1 MAYIIA
7 DNIISPLGETSEDN
21 YLSVKSGRSG
31 IRAYEPGTCNIP
43 EGFNASLLF
52 EDFETLALKSAQK
65 AIANALK
72 NIANGQKAIGNAQ
85 KNIAN
90 EQKNIGNAQLELKG
104 KRTAFILS
112 STKGNIEGNISLA
125 DSAQRI
131 ASQLGIDSKPIVVCN
146 ACISGLS
153 ALILGNRLID
163 SGLYDTA
170 IVCGCDTPR
179 QFILSGFQSLKALSP
194 EPCRPFDMERMGLNL
209 GEAAATLILSKN
221 PLQGNSWRMG
231 DGFIRNDAFHI
242 STPSKTAD
250 GLYLSLQR
258 TLESFTKEIS
268 SACKQ
273 IDLKEHLAFIN
284 AHGTATLF
292 NDQMESVAI
301 GRAGLSELPAN
312 AYKSFWGHTMGA
324 AGILETIISMKAI
337 DDDTIL
343 GTRGFSEL
351 GVSGK
356 MNICAENRPTDKKG
370 FIKMLSGFGGC
381 NATIWATKCPERE
394 NIALSQ
400 KEQQEREFTTTHTI
414 RITPEEV
421 ILDQRKIWEGKEEL
435 GEQEGQEHH
444 SLLTSLYKQMIG
456 DYPKFYKMD
465 GLSRLGFV
473 ASEILLNAEKEE
485 TDEERA
491 IIFFNHSSSIDSDR
505 NYKESIKDKD
515 NYFPSPSIFVY
526 TLPNIVTG
534 EIAIRNHFQGETS
547 FFILPDKDEK
557 MMEEIL
563 QASCRDAQSKS
574 FLTGWIDYE
583 DERHFEAELKICRI
597 QPSLIAYQEVKGV
610 KEVKELR
617 RMSCSLIRRK
627 NKILK

>member
-7 DNIISPLGETSEDN
+7 DNIISPLGETSEEN
-21 YLSVKSGRSG
+21 YLSVKAGRSG

-43 EGFNASLLF
+43 EGFYASLLF
-52 EDFETLALKSAQK
+52 EDFETLALRSAQK
-65 AIANALK
+65 AIA
-72 NIANGQKAIGNAQ
+72 
-85 KNIAN
+85 
-90 EQKNIGNAQLELKG
+90 NAQLELKG
-104 KRTAFILS
+104 KRIAFILS
-112 STKGNIEGNISLA
+112 STKGNIEENISLA

-131 ASQLGIDSKPIVVCN
+131 ASQLGIDSQPIVVCN

-163 SGLYDTA
+163 SDLYDTA

-221 PLQGNSWRMG
+221 PIQGNSWRLG
-231 DGFIRNDAFHI
+231 DGVIRNDAFHI

-268 SACKQ
+268 STCKQ
-273 IDLKEHLAFIN
+273 IDMKEHLAFIN

-301 GRAGLSELPAN
+301 GRAGLSDLPAN

-351 GVSGK
+351 GVSGE

-381 NATIWATKCPERE
+381 NATIWAAKNPERE

-400 KEQQEREFTTTHTI
+400 IEQQNREFTTSHTI

-421 ILDQRKIWEGKEEL
+421 ILDQRKLWEGKKEL

-444 SLLTSLYKQMIG
+444 SLLTTLYKQMIG
-456 DYPKFYKMD
+456 NYPKFYKMD

-473 ASEILLNAEKEE
+473 ASEILLNAEKGE
-485 TDEERA
+485 TDKERA
-491 IIFFNHSSSIDSDR
+491 IIFFNHSSSIASDR
-505 NYKESIKDKD
+505 NYKESINDKN

-534 EIAIRNHFQGETS
+534 EIAIRNHLHGETS
-547 FFILPDKDEK
+547 FFILPDKDER

-563 QASCRDAQSKS
+563 QASCLDDQSKS

-583 DERHFEAELKICRI
+583 DERHFEADLKIKKMRN
-597 QPSLIAYQEVKGV
+597 YK
-610 KEVKELR
+610 
-617 RMSCSLIRRK
+617 
-627 NKILK
+627 

>member
-7 DNIISPLGETSEDN
+7 DNIISPLGETSEEN
-21 YLSVKSGRSG
+21 YLSVKAGRSG

-43 EGFNASLLF
+43 EGFYASLLF

-65 AIANALK
+65 AIANAQK
-72 NIANGQKAIGNAQ
+72 NIENAQKDIGNAQ
-85 KNIAN
+85 KA
-90 EQKNIGNAQLELKG
+90 IGKGQLELKG

-112 STKGNIEGNISLA
+112 STKGNIEENISLA

-131 ASQLGIDSKPIVVCN
+131 ASQLGIDAKPIVVCN

-163 SGLYDTA
+163 SSLYDAA

-221 PLQGNSWRMG
+221 PIQGNSWRMG

-268 SACKQ
+268 STCKQ
-273 IDLKEHLAFIN
+273 IDMKAHLAFIN

-381 NATIWATKCPERE
+381 NATIWAAKSPESE
-394 NIALSQ
+394 MIALSQ
-400 KEQQEREFTTTHTI
+400 KEQQECEFTTTHAI

-421 ILDQRKIWEGKEEL
+421 VLDHQKLWEGNQNANEKLE
-435 GEQEGQEHH
+435 EQEGAGHH

-456 DYPKFYKMD
+456 NYPKFYKMD

-473 ASEILLNAEKEE
+473 ASEILLNAEKGDTDVERREE
-485 TDEERA
+485 EGERLLEERA
-491 IIFFNHSSSIDSDR
+491 IIFFNHSSSIASDR
-505 NYKESIKDKD
+505 NYKESINDKD

-534 EIAIRNHFQGETS
+534 EIAIRNHFHGETS
-547 FFILPDKDEK
+547 FFILPDKDER

-583 DERHFEAELKICRI
+583 DERHFEADLKIKKMRN
-597 QPSLIAYQEVKGV
+597 YK
-610 KEVKELR
+610 
-617 RMSCSLIRRK
+617 
-627 NKILK
+627 

>member
-7 DNIISPLGETSEDN
+7 DNIISPLGETSEEN
-21 YLSVKSGRSG
+21 YLSVKAGRSG

-43 EGFNASLLF
+43 EGFYASLLF
-52 EDFETLALKSAQK
+52 EDFETLALRSAQK
-65 AIANALK
+65 AIA
-72 NIANGQKAIGNAQ
+72 
-85 KNIAN
+85 
-90 EQKNIGNAQLELKG
+90 NAQLELKG

-112 STKGNIEGNISLA
+112 STKGNIEENISLA

-131 ASQLGIDSKPIVVCN
+131 ASQVGIDAKPIVVCN

-163 SGLYDTA
+163 SGLYDAA

-221 PLQGNSWRMG
+221 PIQGNSWRMG

-268 SACKQ
+268 STCKQ

-301 GRAGLSELPAN
+301 GRAGLSDLPAN

-381 NATIWATKCPERE
+381 NATIWAAKKPERE

-400 KEQQEREFTTTHTI
+400 KEQQECEFTTTHAI

-421 ILDQRKIWEGKEEL
+421 VLDHQKLWEGNQNANEKLE
-435 GEQEGQEHH
+435 EQEGAGHH

-456 DYPKFYKMD
+456 NYPKFYKMD

-473 ASEILLNAEKEE
+473 ASEILLNAEKGDTDVERREE
-485 TDEERA
+485 EGERLLEERA
-491 IIFFNHSSSIDSDR
+491 IIFFNHSSSIASDR
-505 NYKESIKDKD
+505 NYKESINDKD

-534 EIAIRNHFQGETS
+534 EIAIRNHFHGETS
-547 FFILPDKDEK
+547 FFILPDKDER

-583 DERHFEAELKICRI
+583 DERHFEADLKIKKMRN
-597 QPSLIAYQEVKGV
+597 YK
-610 KEVKELR
+610 
-617 RMSCSLIRRK
+617 
-627 NKILK
+627 

>member
-7 DNIISPLGETSEDN
+7 DNIISPLGETSEEN
-21 YLSVKSGRSG
+21 YLSVKAGRSG

-43 EGFNASLLF
+43 EGFYASLLF

-65 AIANALK
+65 AIANAQK
-72 NIANGQKAIGNAQ
+72 NIENAQ
-85 KNIAN
+85 KDIGN
-90 EQKNIGNAQLELKG
+90 EQKTMGNGQLELKG

-112 STKGNIEGNISLA
+112 STKGNIEENISLA

-131 ASQLGIDSKPIVVCN
+131 ASQLGIDSQPIVVCN

-163 SGLYDTA
+163 SGLYDAA

-221 PLQGNSWRMG
+221 PIQGNSWRLG
-231 DGFIRNDAFHI
+231 DGVIRNDAFHI

-268 SACKQ
+268 STCKQ
-273 IDLKEHLAFIN
+273 IDMKAHLAFIN

-301 GRAGLSELPAN
+301 GRAGLSDLPAN

-381 NATIWATKCPERE
+381 NATIWAAKNPERE
-394 NIALSQ
+394 NIALS
-400 KEQQEREFTTTHTI
+400 KIEQQNRKFTTTHTI

-421 ILDQRKIWEGKEEL
+421 ILDQRKLWEGNQNANEKLE
-435 GEQEGQEHH
+435 EQEGAGHH
-444 SLLTSLYKQMIG
+444 SLLTSLYRQMIG
-456 DYPKFYKMD
+456 NYPKFYKMD

-473 ASEILLNAEKEE
+473 ASEILLNAEKGE
-485 TDEERA
+485 TDVERREEEGERLLEERA
-491 IIFFNHSSSIDSDR
+491 IIFFNHSSSIASDR
-505 NYKESIKDKD
+505 NYKESINDKD

-534 EIAIRNHFQGETS
+534 EIAIRNHFHGETS
-547 FFILPDKDEK
+547 FFILPDKDER

-583 DERHFEAELKICRI
+583 DERHFEADLKIKKMRN
-597 QPSLIAYQEVKGV
+597 YK
-610 KEVKELR
+610 
-617 RMSCSLIRRK
+617 
-627 NKILK
+627 

>member
-7 DNIISPLGETSEDN
+7 DNIISPLGETSEEN
-21 YLSVKSGRSG
+21 YLSVKAGRSG

-43 EGFNASLLF
+43 EGFYASLLF
-52 EDFETLALKSAQK
+52 EDFETLALRSAQK
-65 AIANALK
+65 AIA
-72 NIANGQKAIGNAQ
+72 
-85 KNIAN
+85 
-90 EQKNIGNAQLELKG
+90 NAQLELKG
-104 KRTAFILS
+104 KRIVFILS
-112 STKGNIEGNISLA
+112 STKGNIEENISLA

-163 SGLYDTA
+163 SSLYDAA

-221 PLQGNSWRMG
+221 SIQGNSWRMG

-268 SACKQ
+268 STCKQ
-273 IDLKEHLAFIN
+273 IDMKAHLAFIN

-301 GRAGLSELPAN
+301 GRAGLSDLPAN

-343 GTRGFSEL
+343 GTSGFSEL

-381 NATIWATKCPERE
+381 NATIWAAKYPERE

-400 KEQQEREFTTTHTI
+400 IEQQNREFTTTHTI

-421 ILDQRKIWEGKEEL
+421 ILDQRKLWEGKKEL

-456 DYPKFYKMD
+456 NYPKFYKMD

-473 ASEILLNAEKEE
+473 ASEILLNAEKG
-485 TDEERA
+485 DMDKERA
-491 IIFFNHSSSIDSDR
+491 IIFFNHSSSIASDR
-505 NYKESIKDKD
+505 NYKESINDKD

-534 EIAIRNHFQGETS
+534 EIAIRNHLHGETS
-547 FFILPDKDEK
+547 FFILPDKDER

-563 QASCRDAQSKS
+563 QASCLDDQSKS

-583 DERHFEAELKICRI
+583 DERHFEADLKIKKMRNEKL
-597 QPSLIAYQEVKGV
+597 QM
-610 KEVKELR
+610 R
-617 RMSCSLIRRK
+617 
-627 NKILK
+627 NKILKSYK

>member
-7 DNIISPLGETSEDN
+7 DNIISPLGETSEEN

-65 AIANALK
+65 AM
-72 NIANGQKAIGNAQ
+72 
-85 KNIAN
+85 
-90 EQKNIGNAQLELKG
+90 GNAQLELKG

-112 STKGNIEGNISLA
+112 STKGNIEENISLA

-163 SGLYDTA
+163 SGLYDAA

-221 PLQGNSWRMG
+221 PIQGNSWRLG

-268 SACKQ
+268 STCKQ

-301 GRAGLSELPAN
+301 GRAGLSDLPAN

-351 GVSGK
+351 GVSGE

-381 NATIWATKCPERE
+381 NATIWAAKNPERE
-394 NIALSQ
+394 NFALSQ
-400 KEQQEREFTTTHTI
+400 IEQQNREFTTTHTI

-421 ILDQRKIWEGKEEL
+421 ILDQRKLWEGKKEL

-444 SLLTSLYKQMIG
+444 SLLTSLYRQMIG
-456 DYPKFYKMD
+456 NYPKFYKMD

-473 ASEILLNAEKEE
+473 ASEILLNAEKGE
-485 TDEERA
+485 TDKERA
-491 IIFFNHSSSIDSDR
+491 IIFFNHSSSIASDR
-505 NYKESIKDKD
+505 NYKESINDKD

-547 FFILPDKDEK
+547 FFILPDKDERL
-557 MMEEIL
+557 MEEIL
-563 QASCRDAQSKS
+563 QASCRDAQNKS

-583 DERHFEAELKICRI
+583 DERHFEAELKIKKMRN
-597 QPSLIAYQEVKGV
+597 YK
-610 KEVKELR
+610 
-617 RMSCSLIRRK
+617 
-627 NKILK
+627 

>member
-7 DNIISPLGETSEDN
+7 DNIISPLGETSEEN
-21 YLSVKSGRSG
+21 YLSVKAGRSG

-43 EGFNASLLF
+43 EGFYASLLF
-52 EDFETLALKSAQK
+52 EDFETLVLKSAQK
-65 AIANALK
+65 AIAN
-72 NIANGQKAIGNAQ
+72 
-85 KNIAN
+85 
-90 EQKNIGNAQLELKG
+90 ERLELKG

-112 STKGNIEGNISLA
+112 STKGNIEENISLA

-131 ASQLGIDSKPIVVCN
+131 ASQLGIDAKPIVVCN

-163 SGLYDTA
+163 SGLYDAA

-221 PLQGNSWRMG
+221 PIQGNSWRMG

-258 TLESFTKEIS
+258 TLESFKKEVS
-268 SACKQ
+268 SACEQ
-273 IDLKEHLAFIN
+273 IDMKAHLAFIN

-301 GRAGLSELPAN
+301 GRAGLSDLPAN

-337 DDDTIL
+337 DDNTIL
-343 GTRGFSEL
+343 GAKGFSEL

-381 NATIWATKCPERE
+381 NATIWAAKSPERE

-400 KEQQEREFTTTHTI
+400 KEQQNREFTTTHTI

-421 ILDQRKIWEGKEEL
+421 ILDQRKLWEGKKEL

-444 SLLTSLYKQMIG
+444 SLLTTLYKQMIG
-456 DYPKFYKMD
+456 NYPKFYKMD

-473 ASEILLNAEKEE
+473 ASEILLNAEKGE
-485 TDEERA
+485 TDKERA
-491 IIFFNHSSSIDSDR
+491 IIFFNHSSSIASDR
-505 NYKESIKDKD
+505 NYKESINDKD

-534 EIAIRNHFQGETS
+534 EIAIRNHFHGETS
-547 FFILPDKDEK
+547 FFILPDKDERL
-557 MMEEIL
+557 MEEIL

-583 DERHFEAELKICRI
+583 DERHFEADLKIKKMRN
-597 QPSLIAYQEVKGV
+597 YK
-610 KEVKELR
+610 
-617 RMSCSLIRRK
+617 
-627 NKILK
+627 

>member
-7 DNIISPLGETSEDN
+7 DNIISPLGETSEEN
-21 YLSVKSGRSG
+21 YLSVKAGRSG

-43 EGFNASLLF
+43 EGFYASLLF

-65 AIANALK
+65 AIANAR
-72 NIANGQKAIGNAQ
+72 
-85 KNIAN
+85 
-90 EQKNIGNAQLELKG
+90 LELKG

-112 STKGNIEGNISLA
+112 STKGNIEENISLA

-131 ASQLGIDSKPIVVCN
+131 ASQLGIDAKPIVVCN

-163 SGLYDTA
+163 SDLYDAA

-221 PLQGNSWRMG
+221 PIQGNSWRMG

-268 SACKQ
+268 STCKQ

-301 GRAGLSELPAN
+301 GRAGLSYLPAN

-381 NATIWATKCPERE
+381 NATIWAAKSPERE
-394 NIALSQ
+394 YIDLSQ
-400 KEQQEREFTTTHTI
+400 KEQQNREFTTTHTI

-421 ILDQRKIWEGKEEL
+421 ILDQRKLWEGKKEL

-456 DYPKFYKMD
+456 NYPKFYKMD

-473 ASEILLNAEKEE
+473 ASEILLNAEKGDTDVERREE
-485 TDEERA
+485 EGERLLEERA
-491 IIFFNHSSSIDSDR
+491 IIFFNHSSSIASDR
-505 NYKESIKDKD
+505 NYKESINDKD

-534 EIAIRNHFQGETS
+534 EIAIRNHFHGETS
-547 FFILPDKDEK
+547 FFILPDKDER

-583 DERHFEAELKICRI
+583 DERHFEADLKIKKMRN
-597 QPSLIAYQEVKGV
+597 YK
-610 KEVKELR
+610 
-617 RMSCSLIRRK
+617 
-627 NKILK
+627 

>member
-7 DNIISPLGETSEDN
+7 DNIISPLGETSEEN
-21 YLSVKSGRSG
+21 YLSVKAGRSG
-31 IRAYEPGTCNIP
+31 IHAYEPGTCNIP
-43 EGFNASLLF
+43 EGFYASLLF
-52 EDFETLALKSAQK
+52 EDFETLTLRSAQK
-65 AIANALK
+65 AIANA
-72 NIANGQKAIGNAQ
+72 
-85 KNIAN
+85 
-90 EQKNIGNAQLELKG
+90 QLDLKG

-112 STKGNIEGNISLA
+112 STKGNIEKNISLA

-131 ASQLGIDSKPIVVCN
+131 ANQLGIDSKPIVVCN

-163 SGLYDTA
+163 SGLYDAA

-221 PLQGNSWRMG
+221 PIQGNSWRMG

-268 SACKQ
+268 STCKQ
-273 IDLKEHLAFIN
+273 IDLKAHLAFIN

-301 GRAGLSELPAN
+301 GRAGLSDLPAN

-381 NATIWATKCPERE
+381 NATIWAAKSPESE
-394 NIALSQ
+394 MIALSK
-400 KEQQEREFTTTHTI
+400 KEQQECEFTTTHAI

-421 ILDQRKIWEGKEEL
+421 VLDHQKLWEGNQNANEKLE
-435 GEQEGQEHH
+435 EQEGAGHH

-456 DYPKFYKMD
+456 NYPKFYKMD

-473 ASEILLNAEKEE
+473 ASEILLNAEKGDTDVERREE
-485 TDEERA
+485 EGERLLEERA
-491 IIFFNHSSSIDSDR
+491 IIFFNHSSSIASDR

-534 EIAIRNHFQGETS
+534 EIAIRNHFHGETS
-547 FFILPDKDEK
+547 FFILPDKDER

-583 DERHFEAELKICRI
+583 DERHFEADLKIKKMRN
-597 QPSLIAYQEVKGV
+597 YK
-610 KEVKELR
+610 
-617 RMSCSLIRRK
+617 
-627 NKILK
+627 

>member
-7 DNIISPLGETSEDN
+7 DNIISPLGETSEEN

-65 AIANALK
+65 AIGNAQK
-72 NIANGQKAIGNAQ
+72 DIANEQKAIGNGQ

-90 EQKNIGNAQLELKG
+90 EQKTMGNAQLELKG

-112 STKGNIEGNISLA
+112 STKGNIEENISLA

-131 ASQLGIDSKPIVVCN
+131 ASQLGIDTKPIVVCN

-163 SGLYDTA
+163 SGLYDSA

-221 PLQGNSWRMG
+221 PIQGNSWRMG

-258 TLESFTKEIS
+258 TLESYTKEVS
-268 SACKQ
+268 STCEQ

-301 GRAGLSELPAN
+301 GRAGLSDLPAN

-381 NATIWATKCPERE
+381 NATIWAAKNPERE

-421 ILDQRKIWEGKEEL
+421 ILDQRKIWERKEEL
-435 GEQEGQEHH
+435 GKQEGLEHH

-473 ASEILLNAEKEE
+473 ASEILLNAEKGE
-485 TDEERA
+485 TDKERA
-491 IIFFNHSSSIDSDR
+491 IIFFNHSSSIASDR
-505 NYKESIKDKD
+505 SYKESINDKD

-563 QASCRDAQSKS
+563 LASCRDAQSKS

-583 DERHFEAELKICRI
+583 DERHFEADLKIKKMRN
-597 QPSLIAYQEVKGV
+597 YK
-610 KEVKELR
+610 
-617 RMSCSLIRRK
+617 
-627 NKILK
+627 

>member
-7 DNIISPLGETSEDN
+7 DNIISPLGETSEEN
-21 YLSVKSGRSG
+21 YLSVKAGRSG
-31 IRAYEPGTCNIP
+31 IHAYEPGTCNIP
-43 EGFNASLLF
+43 EGFYASLLF

-65 AIANALK
+65 AIANAR
-72 NIANGQKAIGNAQ
+72 
-85 KNIAN
+85 
-90 EQKNIGNAQLELKG
+90 LELKG

-112 STKGNIEGNISLA
+112 STKGNIEENISLA

-131 ASQLGIDSKPIVVCN
+131 ATQLGIDSKPIVVCN

-163 SGLYDTA
+163 SGLYDSA

-221 PLQGNSWRMG
+221 PIQGNSWRMG

-250 GLYLSLQR
+250 GLYLSIQR

-268 SACKQ
+268 STCKQ
-273 IDLKEHLAFIN
+273 IDMKAHLAFIN

-301 GRAGLSELPAN
+301 GRAGLSDLPTN

-381 NATIWATKCPERE
+381 NATIWAAKNPERE
-394 NIALSQ
+394 NIALPQ
-400 KEQQEREFTTTHTI
+400 IEQQNREFTTTHTI

-421 ILDQRKIWEGKEEL
+421 VLDHQKLWEGNQNANEKL

-444 SLLTSLYKQMIG
+444 SLLTTLYKQMIG
-456 DYPKFYKMD
+456 NYPKFYKMD

-473 ASEILLNAEKEE
+473 ASEILLNAEKGE
-485 TDEERA
+485 TDKERA
-491 IIFFNHSSSIDSDR
+491 IIFFNHSSSIASDR
-505 NYKESIKDKD
+505 NYKESINDKD

-534 EIAIRNHFQGETS
+534 EIAIRNHFHGETS
-547 FFILPDKDEK
+547 FFILPDKDERL
-557 MMEEIL
+557 MEEIL

-583 DERHFEAELKICRI
+583 DERHFEADLKIKKMRN
-597 QPSLIAYQEVKGV
+597 YK
-610 KEVKELR
+610 
-617 RMSCSLIRRK
+617 
-627 NKILK
+627 

>member
-7 DNIISPLGETSEDN
+7 DNIISPLGETSEEN
-21 YLSVKSGRSG
+21 YLSVKAGRSG

-43 EGFNASLLF
+43 EGFYASLLF
-52 EDFETLALKSAQK
+52 EDFETLALRSAQK
-65 AIANALK
+65 AIANAR
-72 NIANGQKAIGNAQ
+72 
-85 KNIAN
+85 
-90 EQKNIGNAQLELKG
+90 LELKG
-104 KRTAFILS
+104 KHTAFILS
-112 STKGNIEGNISLA
+112 STKGNIEENISLA

-163 SGLYDTA
+163 SGLYDAA

-221 PLQGNSWRMG
+221 PIQGNSWRMG

-258 TLESFTKEIS
+258 TLESYTKEIS
-268 SACKQ
+268 STCKQ
-273 IDLKEHLAFIN
+273 IDLKAHLAFIN

-301 GRAGLSELPAN
+301 GRAGLSDLPAN

-343 GTRGFSEL
+343 GTRVFSEL

-381 NATIWATKCPERE
+381 NATIWAAKNPERE

-400 KEQQEREFTTTHTI
+400 KEQQECEFTTTHAI

-421 ILDQRKIWEGKEEL
+421 VLDHQKLWEGNQNANEKLE
-435 GEQEGQEHH
+435 EQEGAGHH
-444 SLLTSLYKQMIG
+444 SLLTFLYKQMIG
-456 DYPKFYKMD
+456 NYPKFYKMD

-473 ASEILLNAEKEE
+473 ASEILLNAEKGDTDVERREE
-485 TDEERA
+485 EGERLLEERA
-491 IIFFNHSSSIDSDR
+491 IIFFNHSSSIASDR
-505 NYKESIKDKD
+505 SYKESINDKD

-534 EIAIRNHFQGETS
+534 EIAIRNHFHGETS
-547 FFILPDKDEK
+547 FFILPDKDER

-583 DERHFEAELKICRI
+583 DERHFEADLKIKKMRN
-597 QPSLIAYQEVKGV
+597 YK
-610 KEVKELR
+610 
-617 RMSCSLIRRK
+617 
-627 NKILK
+627 

>member
-7 DNIISPLGETSEDN
+7 DNIISPLGETSEEN
-21 YLSVKSGRSG
+21 YLSVKAGRSG

-43 EGFNASLLF
+43 EGFYASLLF
-52 EDFETLALKSAQK
+52 EDFETLALRSAQK
-65 AIANALK
+65 AIA
-72 NIANGQKAIGNAQ
+72 
-85 KNIAN
+85 
-90 EQKNIGNAQLELKG
+90 NAQLELKG
-104 KRTAFILS
+104 KRIAFILS
-112 STKGNIEGNISLA
+112 STKGNIEENISLA

-131 ASQLGIDSKPIVVCN
+131 ASQLGIDSQPIVVCN

-163 SGLYDTA
+163 SDLYDTA

-221 PLQGNSWRMG
+221 PIQGNSWRMG

-268 SACKQ
+268 STCKQ

-301 GRAGLSELPAN
+301 GRAGLSDLPAN

-381 NATIWATKCPERE
+381 NATIWAAKNPERE

-400 KEQQEREFTTTHTI
+400 IEQQNCEFTTTHTI

-421 ILDQRKIWEGKEEL
+421 ILDQRKLWEGKKEL
-435 GEQEGQEHH
+435 GEQEGKEHH
-444 SLLTSLYKQMIG
+444 SLLTTLYKQMIG
-456 DYPKFYKMD
+456 NYPKFYKMD

-473 ASEILLNAEKEE
+473 ASEILLNAEKGE
-485 TDEERA
+485 TDKERA
-491 IIFFNHSSSIDSDR
+491 IIFFNHSSSIASDR
-505 NYKESIKDKD
+505 NYKESINDKD

-534 EIAIRNHFQGETS
+534 EIAIRNHFHGETS
-547 FFILPDKDEK
+547 FFILPDKDER

-583 DERHFEAELKICRI
+583 DERHFEADLKIKKMRN
-597 QPSLIAYQEVKGV
+597 YK
-610 KEVKELR
+610 
-617 RMSCSLIRRK
+617 
-627 NKILK
+627 

>member
-7 DNIISPLGETSEDN
+7 DNIISPLGETSEEN
-21 YLSVKSGRSG
+21 YLSVKAGRSG

-43 EGFNASLLF
+43 EGFYASLLF
-52 EDFETLALKSAQK
+52 EDFETLALRSAQK
-65 AIANALK
+65 AITNAQK
-72 NIANGQKAIGNAQ
+72 NIENAQKDIGNKQKAIGN
-85 KNIAN
+85 
-90 EQKNIGNAQLELKG
+90 GRLELKG

-112 STKGNIEGNISLA
+112 STKGNIEENISLA

-131 ASQLGIDSKPIVVCN
+131 ASQLGIDTKPIVVCN

-163 SGLYDTA
+163 SGLYDAA

-221 PLQGNSWRMG
+221 PIQRNSWRMG

-268 SACKQ
+268 STCEQ
-273 IDLKEHLAFIN
+273 IDLKAHLAFIN

-301 GRAGLSELPAN
+301 GRAGLSDLPAN

-343 GTRGFSEL
+343 GTKGFSEL

-381 NATIWATKCPERE
+381 NATIWAAKSPERE
-394 NIALSQ
+394 YIDLSQ
-400 KEQQEREFTTTHTI
+400 KEQQNREFTTTHTI

-421 ILDQRKIWEGKEEL
+421 ILNQRKLWEGKKEL
-435 GEQEGQEHH
+435 GEQEGKEHH

-456 DYPKFYKMD
+456 NYPKFYKMD
-465 GLSRLGFV
+465 GLSRLGLV
-473 ASEILLNAEKEE
+473 ASEILLNAEKGE

-491 IIFFNHSSSIDSDR
+491 IIFFNHSSSIASDR

-547 FFILPDKDEK
+547 FFILPDKDER

-583 DERHFEAELKICRI
+583 DERHFEADLKIKKMRN
-597 QPSLIAYQEVKGV
+597 YK
-610 KEVKELR
+610 
-617 RMSCSLIRRK
+617 
-627 NKILK
+627 

>member
-7 DNIISPLGETSEDN
+7 DNIISPLGETSEEN
-21 YLSVKSGRSG
+21 YLSVKAGRSG

-43 EGFNASLLF
+43 EGFYASLLF
-52 EDFETLALKSAQK
+52 EDFETLALRSAQK
-65 AIANALK
+65 AIA
-72 NIANGQKAIGNAQ
+72 
-85 KNIAN
+85 
-90 EQKNIGNAQLELKG
+90 NAQLELKG

-112 STKGNIEGNISLA
+112 STKGNIEENISLA

-163 SGLYDTA
+163 SGLYDAA

-221 PLQGNSWRMG
+221 PIQGNSWRMG

-268 SACKQ
+268 STCKQ

-301 GRAGLSELPAN
+301 GRARLSDLPAN

-343 GTRGFSEL
+343 GTRGFAEL

-381 NATIWATKCPERE
+381 NATIWAAKSPERE

-400 KEQQEREFTTTHTI
+400 MEQQNREFTTTHTI

-421 ILDQRKIWEGKEEL
+421 ILDQRKLWEGKKEL
-435 GEQEGQEHH
+435 GKQEGQEHH

-456 DYPKFYKMD
+456 NYPKFYKMD

-473 ASEILLNAEKEE
+473 ASEILLNAEKG
-485 TDEERA
+485 DMDKERA
-491 IIFFNHSSSIDSDR
+491 IIFFNHSSSIASDR
-505 NYKESIKDKD
+505 NYKESINDKN

-534 EIAIRNHFQGETS
+534 EIAIRNHFHGETS
-547 FFILPDKDEK
+547 FFILPDKDER

-583 DERHFEAELKICRI
+583 DERHFEADLKIKKMRN
-597 QPSLIAYQEVKGV
+597 YK
-610 KEVKELR
+610 
-617 RMSCSLIRRK
+617 
-627 NKILK
+627 

>member
-7 DNIISPLGETSEDN
+7 DNIISPLGETSEEN
-21 YLSVKSGRSG
+21 YLSVKAGRSG

-43 EGFNASLLF
+43 EGFYASLLF
-52 EDFETLALKSAQK
+52 EDFETLALRSAQK
-65 AIANALK
+65 AIANA
-72 NIANGQKAIGNAQ
+72 QKTM
-85 KNIAN
+85 
-90 EQKNIGNAQLELKG
+90 GNAQLELKG

-112 STKGNIEGNISLA
+112 STKGNIEENISLA
-125 DSAQRI
+125 DSAQKI

-163 SGLYDTA
+163 SDLYDAA

-221 PLQGNSWRMG
+221 PIQGNSWRMG

-268 SACKQ
+268 STCKQ
-273 IDLKEHLAFIN
+273 IDMKEHLAFIN

-301 GRAGLSELPAN
+301 GRAGLSDLPAN

-381 NATIWATKCPERE
+381 NATIWAAKNPERE

-400 KEQQEREFTTTHTI
+400 IEQQNREFTTTHTI

-421 ILDQRKIWEGKEEL
+421 ILDQQKLWERKKEL
-435 GEQEGQEHH
+435 GEQEGKEHH

-456 DYPKFYKMD
+456 NYPKFYKMD

-473 ASEILLNAEKEE
+473 ASEILLNAEKGE
-485 TDEERA
+485 TDKERA
-491 IIFFNHSSSIDSDR
+491 IIFFNHSSSIASDR
-505 NYKESIKDKD
+505 NYKESINDKD

-534 EIAIRNHFQGETS
+534 EIAIRNHFHGETS
-547 FFILPDKDEK
+547 FFILPDKDER

-583 DERHFEAELKICRI
+583 DERHFEADLKIKKMRN
-597 QPSLIAYQEVKGV
+597 YK
-610 KEVKELR
+610 
-617 RMSCSLIRRK
+617 
-627 NKILK
+627 

>member
-7 DNIISPLGETSEDN
+7 DNIISPLGETSEEN
-21 YLSVKSGRSG
+21 YLSVKAGRSG

-43 EGFNASLLF
+43 EGFYASLLF

-65 AIANALK
+65 AIANAR
-72 NIANGQKAIGNAQ
+72 
-85 KNIAN
+85 
-90 EQKNIGNAQLELKG
+90 LELKG

-112 STKGNIEGNISLA
+112 STKGNIEENISLA

-131 ASQLGIDSKPIVVCN
+131 ATQLGIDSKPIVVCN

-163 SGLYDTA
+163 SDLYDAA

-221 PLQGNSWRMG
+221 PIQRNSWRMG

-268 SACKQ
+268 STCEQ
-273 IDLKEHLAFIN
+273 IDMKAHLAFIN

-381 NATIWATKCPERE
+381 NATIWAAKSPERE
-394 NIALSQ
+394 YIDLSQ
-400 KEQQEREFTTTHTI
+400 KEQQKREFTTTHTI

-421 ILDQRKIWEGKEEL
+421 ILDQRKLWERKEEL

-444 SLLTSLYKQMIG
+444 SLLTTLYKQMIG
-456 DYPKFYKMD
+456 NYPKFYKMD

-473 ASEILLNAEKEE
+473 ASEILLNAEKGE
-485 TDEERA
+485 TDKERA
-491 IIFFNHSSSIDSDR
+491 IIFFNHSSSIASDR
-505 NYKESIKDKD
+505 NYKESINDKD

-534 EIAIRNHFQGETS
+534 EIAIRNHFHGETS
-547 FFILPDKDEK
+547 FFILPDKDER

-563 QASCRDAQSKS
+563 QASCRDDQSKS

-583 DERHFEAELKICRI
+583 DERHFEADLKIKKMRN
-597 QPSLIAYQEVKGV
+597 YK
-610 KEVKELR
+610 
-617 RMSCSLIRRK
+617 
-627 NKILK
+627 

>member
-7 DNIISPLGETSEDN
+7 DNIISPLGETSEEN
-21 YLSVKSGRSG
+21 YLSVKAGRSG
-31 IRAYEPGTCNIP
+31 IHAYEPGTCNIP
-43 EGFNASLLF
+43 EGFYASLLF
-52 EDFETLALKSAQK
+52 EDFETLTLRSAQK
-65 AIANALK
+65 AIANA
-72 NIANGQKAIGNAQ
+72 
-85 KNIAN
+85 
-90 EQKNIGNAQLELKG
+90 QLDLKG

-112 STKGNIEGNISLA
+112 STKGNIEKNISLA

-131 ASQLGIDSKPIVVCN
+131 ANQLGIDSKPIVVCN

-163 SGLYDTA
+163 SGLYDAA

-221 PLQGNSWRMG
+221 PIQGNSWRMG

-268 SACKQ
+268 STCKQ
-273 IDLKEHLAFIN
+273 IDLKEQIAFIN

-301 GRAGLSELPAN
+301 GRAGLSDLPAN
-312 AYKSFWGHTMGA
+312 ACKSFWGHTMGA

-381 NATIWATKCPERE
+381 NATIWAAKNPERE

-400 KEQQEREFTTTHTI
+400 IEQQNREFTTTHTI

-421 ILDQRKIWEGKEEL
+421 ILDQRKLWEGKEEL

-456 DYPKFYKMD
+456 NYPKFYKMD

-473 ASEILLNAEKEE
+473 ASEILLNAEKGDTDVERREE
-485 TDEERA
+485 EGERLLEERA
-491 IIFFNHSSSIDSDR
+491 IIFFNHSSSIASDR
-505 NYKESIKDKD
+505 NYKESINDKN

-534 EIAIRNHFQGETS
+534 EIAIRNHFHGETS
-547 FFILPDKDEK
+547 FFILPDKDER

-583 DERHFEAELKICRI
+583 DERHFEADLKIKKMR
-597 QPSLIAYQEVKGV
+597 
-610 KEVKELR
+610 
-617 RMSCSLIRRK
+617 
-627 NKILK
+627 NKILKSYK

>member
-7 DNIISPLGETSEDN
+7 DNIISPLGETSEEN
-21 YLSVKSGRSG
+21 YLSVKAGRSG

-43 EGFNASLLF
+43 EGFYASLLF
-52 EDFETLALKSAQK
+52 EDFETLTLKSAQK
-65 AIANALK
+65 AIANA
-72 NIANGQKAIGNAQ
+72 QKTIGN
-85 KNIAN
+85 
-90 EQKNIGNAQLELKG
+90 GQLELKG

-112 STKGNIEGNISLA
+112 STKGNIEENISLA

-131 ASQLGIDSKPIVVCN
+131 ASQLGIDAKPIVVCN

-163 SGLYDTA
+163 SGLYDAA

-221 PLQGNSWRMG
+221 PIQGNSWRMG

-268 SACKQ
+268 STCKQ
-273 IDLKEHLAFIN
+273 IDMKEHLAFIN

-301 GRAGLSELPAN
+301 GRARLSDLPAN

-381 NATIWATKCPERE
+381 NATIWAAKSPERE
-394 NIALSQ
+394 YIDLSQ
-400 KEQQEREFTTTHTI
+400 KEQQNRKFTTTHAI

-421 ILDQRKIWEGKEEL
+421 ILDQRKLWERNQNANEKLE
-435 GEQEGQEHH
+435 EQEGAGHH
-444 SLLTSLYKQMIG
+444 SLLTSLYRQMIG
-456 DYPKFYKMD
+456 NYPKFYKMD

-473 ASEILLNAEKEE
+473 ASEILLNAEKGDTDVERREE
-485 TDEERA
+485 EGERLLEERA
-491 IIFFNHSSSIDSDR
+491 IIFFNHSSFIASDR
-505 NYKESIKDKD
+505 NYKESINDKD

-534 EIAIRNHFQGETS
+534 EIAIRNHFHGETS
-547 FFILPDKDEK
+547 FFILPDKDERL
-557 MMEEIL
+557 MEEIL
-563 QASCRDAQSKS
+563 QASCRDDQSKS

-583 DERHFEAELKICRI
+583 DERHFEADLKIKKMRN
-597 QPSLIAYQEVKGV
+597 YK
-610 KEVKELR
+610 
-617 RMSCSLIRRK
+617 
-627 NKILK
+627 

>member
-7 DNIISPLGETSEDN
+7 DNIISPLGETSEEN
-21 YLSVKSGRSG
+21 YLSVKAGRSG

-43 EGFNASLLF
+43 EGFYASLLF
-52 EDFETLALKSAQK
+52 EDFETLALRSAQK
-65 AIANALK
+65 AIA
-72 NIANGQKAIGNAQ
+72 
-85 KNIAN
+85 
-90 EQKNIGNAQLELKG
+90 NAQLELKG

-112 STKGNIEGNISLA
+112 STKGNIEENISLA

-131 ASQLGIDSKPIVVCN
+131 ASQLGIDAKPIVVCN

-163 SGLYDTA
+163 SDLYDAA

-221 PLQGNSWRMG
+221 PIQGNSWRMG

-268 SACKQ
+268 STCKQ
-273 IDLKEHLAFIN
+273 IDMKAHLAFIN

-301 GRAGLSELPAN
+301 GRAGLSDLPAN

-351 GVSGK
+351 GVSGE

-381 NATIWATKCPERE
+381 NATIWAAKNPERE

-400 KEQQEREFTTTHTI
+400 KEQQECEFTTTHAI

-421 ILDQRKIWEGKEEL
+421 VLDHQKLWEGNQNANEKLE
-435 GEQEGQEHH
+435 EQEGAGHH
-444 SLLTSLYKQMIG
+444 SLLTFLYKQMIG
-456 DYPKFYKMD
+456 NYPKFYKMD

-473 ASEILLNAEKEE
+473 ASEILLNAEKGE
-485 TDEERA
+485 TDKERA
-491 IIFFNHSSSIDSDR
+491 IIFFNHSSSIASDR
-505 NYKESIKDKD
+505 NYKESINDKD

-534 EIAIRNHFQGETS
+534 EIAIRNHFHGETS
-547 FFILPDKDEK
+547 FFILPDKDERL
-557 MMEEIL
+557 MEEIL
-563 QASCRDAQSKS
+563 QASCRDDQSKS

-583 DERHFEAELKICRI
+583 DERHFEADLKIKKMRN
-597 QPSLIAYQEVKGV
+597 YK
-610 KEVKELR
+610 
-617 RMSCSLIRRK
+617 
-627 NKILK
+627 

>member
-7 DNIISPLGETSEDN
+7 DNIISPLGETSEEN
-21 YLSVKSGRSG
+21 YLSVKAGRSG

-43 EGFNASLLF
+43 EGFYASLLF

-65 AIANALK
+65 AIANAR
-72 NIANGQKAIGNAQ
+72 
-85 KNIAN
+85 
-90 EQKNIGNAQLELKG
+90 LELKG

-112 STKGNIEGNISLA
+112 STKGNIEENISLA

-131 ASQLGIDSKPIVVCN
+131 ASQLGIDAKPIVVCN

-163 SGLYDTA
+163 SDLYDAA

-221 PLQGNSWRMG
+221 PIQGNSWRMG

-258 TLESFTKEIS
+258 TLESFTQEIS
-268 SACKQ
+268 STCKQ

-301 GRAGLSELPAN
+301 GRAGLSDLPAN

-343 GTRGFSEL
+343 GTRGFAEL

-381 NATIWATKCPERE
+381 NATIWAAKKPEKE

-400 KEQQEREFTTTHTI
+400 IEQQNREFTTTHTI

-421 ILDQRKIWEGKEEL
+421 VLDHQKLWEGKKEL
-435 GEQEGQEHH
+435 GEQDGKEHH

-456 DYPKFYKMD
+456 NYPKFYKMD

-473 ASEILLNAEKEE
+473 ASEILLNAEKGE
-485 TDEERA
+485 TDKERA
-491 IIFFNHSSSIDSDR
+491 IIFFNHSSSIASDR
-505 NYKESIKDKD
+505 NYKESINDKN

-534 EIAIRNHFQGETS
+534 EIAIRNHFHGETS
-547 FFILPDKDEK
+547 FFILPDKDERL
-557 MMEEIL
+557 MEEIL
-563 QASCRDAQSKS
+563 QASCRDDQSKS

-583 DERHFEAELKICRI
+583 DERHFEADLKIKKMRN
-597 QPSLIAYQEVKGV
+597 YK
-610 KEVKELR
+610 
-617 RMSCSLIRRK
+617 
-627 NKILK
+627 

>member
-7 DNIISPLGETSEDN
+7 DNIISPLGETSEEN
-21 YLSVKSGRSG
+21 YLSVKAGRSG

-43 EGFNASLLF
+43 EGFYASLLF

-65 AIANALK
+65 AIANAQK
-72 NIANGQKAIGNAQ
+72 NIENAQKDIGNAQ
-85 KNIAN
+85 KTM
-90 EQKNIGNAQLELKG
+90 GNAQLELKG

-112 STKGNIEGNISLA
+112 STKGNIEENISLA

-131 ASQLGIDSKPIVVCN
+131 ASQLGIDAQPIVVCN

-163 SGLYDTA
+163 SGLYDAA

-221 PLQGNSWRMG
+221 PIQGNSWRMG

-268 SACKQ
+268 STCKQ

-301 GRAGLSELPAN
+301 GRAGLSDLPAN

-381 NATIWATKCPERE
+381 NATIWAAQNPEKE

-400 KEQQEREFTTTHTI
+400 IEQQNREFTTTHTI

-421 ILDQRKIWEGKEEL
+421 ILDQRKLWERKEEL

-444 SLLTSLYKQMIG
+444 SLLTTLYKQMIG
-456 DYPKFYKMD
+456 NYPKFYKMD
-465 GLSRLGFV
+465 GLSRLGVV
-473 ASEILLNAEKEE
+473 ASEILLNAEKGE
-485 TDEERA
+485 TDVERREEEGERLLEERA
-491 IIFFNHSSSIDSDR
+491 IIFFNHSSSIASDR
-505 NYKESIKDKD
+505 NYKESINDKD

-534 EIAIRNHFQGETS
+534 EIAIRNHFHGETS
-547 FFILPDKDEK
+547 FFILPDKDER

-583 DERHFEAELKICRI
+583 DERHFEADLKIKKMRN
-597 QPSLIAYQEVKGV
+597 YK
-610 KEVKELR
+610 
-617 RMSCSLIRRK
+617 
-627 NKILK
+627 

>member
-7 DNIISPLGETSEDN
+7 DNIISPLGETSEEN
-21 YLSVKSGRSG
+21 YLSVKAGRSG

-43 EGFNASLLF
+43 EGFYASLLF
-52 EDFETLALKSAQK
+52 EDFETLALRSAQK

-72 NIANGQKAIGNAQ
+72 NIENAQ
-85 KNIAN
+85 KDIGNK
-90 EQKNIGNAQLELKG
+90 QKAIGNAQLELKG

-112 STKGNIEGNISLA
+112 STKGNIEENISLA

-131 ASQLGIDSKPIVVCN
+131 ASQLGIDSQPIIVCN

-163 SGLYDTA
+163 SDLYDAA

-221 PLQGNSWRMG
+221 PIQGNSWRMG

-258 TLESFTKEIS
+258 TLESYTKEIS
-268 SACKQ
+268 STCKQ
-273 IDLKEHLAFIN
+273 IDLKAHLAFIN

-301 GRAGLSELPAN
+301 GRAGLSDLPAN

-351 GVSGK
+351 GVSGE

-381 NATIWATKCPERE
+381 NATIWAAKSPKSEM
-394 NIALSQ
+394 IALSQ
-400 KEQQEREFTTTHTI
+400 KEQQKCEFTTTHTI

-421 ILDQRKIWEGKEEL
+421 VLDHQKLWEGNQNANEEL
-435 GEQEGQEHH
+435 GEQDGVGHH

-456 DYPKFYKMD
+456 NYPKFYKMD

-473 ASEILLNAEKEE
+473 ASEILLNAEKGE
-485 TDEERA
+485 TDKERA
-491 IIFFNHSSSIDSDR
+491 IIFFNHSSSIASDR
-505 NYKESIKDKD
+505 NYKESINDKD

-534 EIAIRNHFQGETS
+534 EIAIRNHFHGETS
-547 FFILPDKDEK
+547 FFILPDKDER

-563 QASCRDAQSKS
+563 QASCRDDQSKS

-583 DERHFEAELKICRI
+583 DERHFEADLKIKKMRN
-597 QPSLIAYQEVKGV
+597 YK
-610 KEVKELR
+610 
-617 RMSCSLIRRK
+617 
-627 NKILK
+627 

>member
-7 DNIISPLGETSEDN
+7 DNIISPLGETSEEN
-21 YLSVKSGRSG
+21 YLSVKAGRSG

-43 EGFNASLLF
+43 EGFYASLLF

-65 AIANALK
+65 AIANAR
-72 NIANGQKAIGNAQ
+72 
-85 KNIAN
+85 
-90 EQKNIGNAQLELKG
+90 LELKG

-112 STKGNIEGNISLA
+112 STKGNIEENISLA

-131 ASQLGIDSKPIVVCN
+131 ASQLGIDAKPIVVCN

-163 SGLYDTA
+163 SGLYDAA

-221 PLQGNSWRMG
+221 SIQGNSWRMG

-268 SACKQ
+268 STCKQ

-301 GRAGLSELPAN
+301 GRAGLSDLPAN

-381 NATIWATKCPERE
+381 NATIWAAKNPERE

-400 KEQQEREFTTTHTI
+400 IEQQNCEFTTTHTI

-421 ILDQRKIWEGKEEL
+421 ILDQRKLWEGKKEL
-435 GEQEGQEHH
+435 GEQEGAGHH
-444 SLLTSLYKQMIG
+444 SLLTSLYRQMIG
-456 DYPKFYKMD
+456 NYPKFYKMD

-473 ASEILLNAEKEE
+473 ASEILLNAEKGDTDVERREE
-485 TDEERA
+485 EGERLLEERA
-491 IIFFNHSSSIDSDR
+491 IIFFNHSSSIASDR
-505 NYKESIKDKD
+505 NYKESINDKD

-534 EIAIRNHFQGETS
+534 EIAIRNHFHGETS
-547 FFILPDKDEK
+547 FFILPDKDER

-583 DERHFEAELKICRI
+583 DERHFEADLKIKKMRN
-597 QPSLIAYQEVKGV
+597 YK
-610 KEVKELR
+610 
-617 RMSCSLIRRK
+617 
-627 NKILK
+627 

>member
-7 DNIISPLGETSEDN
+7 DNIISPLGETSEEN
-21 YLSVKSGRSG
+21 YLSVKAGRSG

-43 EGFNASLLF
+43 EGFYASLLF

-65 AIANALK
+65 AIANA
-72 NIANGQKAIGNAQ
+72 Q
-85 KNIAN
+85 KNI
-90 EQKNIGNAQLELKG
+90 ENAQLELKG

-112 STKGNIEGNISLA
+112 STKGNIEENISLA

-131 ASQLGIDSKPIVVCN
+131 ASQLGIDSQPIVVCN

-163 SGLYDTA
+163 SGLYDAA

-221 PLQGNSWRMG
+221 PILGNSWRMG

-268 SACKQ
+268 STCKQ

-301 GRAGLSELPAN
+301 GRAGLSDLPAN

-381 NATIWATKCPERE
+381 NATIWAAKSPERE
-394 NIALSQ
+394 YIDLSQ
-400 KEQQEREFTTTHTI
+400 IEQQNREFTTTHTI

-421 ILDQRKIWEGKEEL
+421 ILDQRKLWEGNQNANEKL
-435 GEQEGQEHH
+435 DEQEGAGHH

-456 DYPKFYKMD
+456 NYPKFYKMD

-473 ASEILLNAEKEE
+473 ASEILLNAEKGE
-485 TDEERA
+485 TDVERREEEGERLLEERA
-491 IIFFNHSSSIDSDR
+491 IIFFNHSSSIASDR
-505 NYKESIKDKD
+505 NYKESINDKD

-534 EIAIRNHFQGETS
+534 EIAIRNHFHGETS
-547 FFILPDKDEK
+547 FFILPDKDER
-557 MMEEIL
+557 MMEKIL

-583 DERHFEAELKICRI
+583 DERHFEADLKIKKMRN
-597 QPSLIAYQEVKGV
+597 EK
-610 KEVKELR
+610 
-617 RMSCSLIRRK
+617 
-627 NKILK
+627 

>member
-7 DNIISPLGETSEDN
+7 DNIISPLGETSEEN
-21 YLSVKSGRSG
+21 YLSVKAGRSG

-43 EGFNASLLF
+43 EGFYASLLF

-65 AIANALK
+65 AIANAQK
-72 NIANGQKAIGNAQ
+72 NIENAQ
-85 KNIAN
+85 KDIGN
-90 EQKNIGNAQLELKG
+90 EQKTMGNAQLELKG

-112 STKGNIEGNISLA
+112 STKGNIEENISLA

-163 SGLYDTA
+163 SDLYDAA

-221 PLQGNSWRMG
+221 PIQGNSWRMG

-268 SACKQ
+268 STCKQ
-273 IDLKEHLAFIN
+273 IDMKAHLAFIN

-301 GRAGLSELPAN
+301 GRAGLSDLPAN

-381 NATIWATKCPERE
+381 NATIWAAKKPERE

-400 KEQQEREFTTTHTI
+400 KEQQNREFTTTHAI

-421 ILDQRKIWEGKEEL
+421 VLDHQKLWEGNQNANEKLE
-435 GEQEGQEHH
+435 EQEGAGHH

-456 DYPKFYKMD
+456 NYPKFYKMD

-473 ASEILLNAEKEE
+473 ASEILLNAEKGNTDVERREE
-485 TDEERA
+485 EGERLLEERA
-491 IIFFNHSSSIDSDR
+491 IIFFNHSSSIASDR
-505 NYKESIKDKD
+505 NYKESINDKD

-534 EIAIRNHFQGETS
+534 EIAIRNHFHGETS
-547 FFILPDKDEK
+547 FFILPDKDER

-583 DERHFEAELKICRI
+583 DERHFEAELKIKKMRN
-597 QPSLIAYQEVKGV
+597 YK
-610 KEVKELR
+610 
-617 RMSCSLIRRK
+617 
-627 NKILK
+627 

>member
-65 AIANALK
+65 AIANA
-72 NIANGQKAIGNAQ
+72 
-85 KNIAN
+85 
-90 EQKNIGNAQLELKG
+90 QKNIGNAQKAMGNVQLELKG

-112 STKGNIEGNISLA
+112 STKGNIEENISLA

-131 ASQLGIDSKPIVVCN
+131 ASQLGIDTKPIVVCN

-163 SGLYDTA
+163 SGLYDAA

-221 PLQGNSWRMG
+221 PIQRNSWRMG

-268 SACKQ
+268 STCKQ

-301 GRAGLSELPAN
+301 GRAGLSDLPAN

-343 GTRGFSEL
+343 GTKGFSEL

-381 NATIWATKCPERE
+381 NATIWAAKSPEKE
-394 NIALSQ
+394 YIALSQ
-400 KEQQEREFTTTHTI
+400 KEQQKREFTTTHTI

-421 ILDQRKIWEGKEEL
+421 ILDQRKIWEEKKEL

-444 SLLTSLYKQMIG
+444 SLLTTLYKQMIG
-456 DYPKFYKMD
+456 NYPKFYKMD

-473 ASEILLNAEKEE
+473 ASEILLNAEKGE

-491 IIFFNHSSSIDSDR
+491 IIFFNHSSSIASDR

-547 FFILPDKDEK
+547 FFILPDKDER

-563 QASCRDAQSKS
+563 QASCRDGQSKS

-597 QPSLIAYQEVKGV
+597 QPSLIANPS
-610 KEVKELR
+610 ELR
-617 RMSCSLIRRK
+617 YSDES
-627 NKILK
+627 

>member
-7 DNIISPLGETSEDN
+7 DNIISPLGETSEEN
-21 YLSVKSGRSG
+21 YLSVKAGRSG

-43 EGFNASLLF
+43 EGFYASLLF
-52 EDFETLALKSAQK
+52 EDFETLALRSAQK
-65 AIANALK
+65 TIANAR
-72 NIANGQKAIGNAQ
+72 
-85 KNIAN
+85 
-90 EQKNIGNAQLELKG
+90 LELKG
-104 KRTAFILS
+104 KHTAFILS
-112 STKGNIEGNISLA
+112 STKGNIEENISLT

-131 ASQLGIDSKPIVVCN
+131 ATQLGIDAKPIVVCN

-163 SGLYDTA
+163 SGLYDAA

-221 PLQGNSWRMG
+221 PIQGNSWRMG

-268 SACKQ
+268 STCKQ
-273 IDLKEHLAFIN
+273 IDMKEHLAFIN

-301 GRAGLSELPAN
+301 GRAGLSDLPAN

-381 NATIWATKCPERE
+381 NATIWAAKNPERE

-400 KEQQEREFTTTHTI
+400 IEQQNREFTTSHTI

-421 ILDQRKIWEGKEEL
+421 VLDHQKLWEGNQNANEKLE
-435 GEQEGQEHH
+435 EQEGAGHH
-444 SLLTSLYKQMIG
+444 SLLTSLYRQMIG
-456 DYPKFYKMD
+456 NYPKFYKMD

-473 ASEILLNAEKEE
+473 ASEILLNAEKGE
-485 TDEERA
+485 TDKERA
-491 IIFFNHSSSIDSDR
+491 IIFFNHSSSIASDR
-505 NYKESIKDKD
+505 NYKESINDKN

-534 EIAIRNHFQGETS
+534 EIAIRNHFHGETS
-547 FFILPDKDEK
+547 FFILPDKDER

-583 DERHFEAELKICRI
+583 DERHFEADLKIKKMRN
-597 QPSLIAYQEVKGV
+597 YK
-610 KEVKELR
+610 
-617 RMSCSLIRRK
+617 
-627 NKILK
+627 

>member
-7 DNIISPLGETSEDN
+7 DNIISPLGETSEEN
-21 YLSVKSGRSG
+21 YLSVKAGRSG
-31 IRAYEPGTCNIP
+31 IRTYEPGTCNIP
-43 EGFNASLLF
+43 EGFYASLLF
-52 EDFETLALKSAQK
+52 EDFETLALRSAQK
-65 AIANALK
+65 AIANA
-72 NIANGQKAIGNAQ
+72 QKTMGNAL
-85 KNIAN
+85 
-90 EQKNIGNAQLELKG
+90 LELKG

-112 STKGNIEGNISLA
+112 STKGNIEENISLA

-131 ASQLGIDSKPIVVCN
+131 ASQLGIDAKPIVVCN

-163 SGLYDTA
+163 SGLYDAA

-221 PLQGNSWRMG
+221 PIQGNSWRMG
-231 DGFIRNDAFHI
+231 DGVIRNDAFHI

-268 SACKQ
+268 STCKQ
-273 IDLKEHLAFIN
+273 IDMKAHLAFIN

-301 GRAGLSELPAN
+301 GRAGLSDLPAN

-381 NATIWATKCPERE
+381 NATIWAAKSPERE
-394 NIALSQ
+394 YIDLSQ
-400 KEQQEREFTTTHTI
+400 KEQQKREFTTTHAI

-421 ILDQRKIWEGKEEL
+421 VLDHQKLWEGNQNANEKLE
-435 GEQEGQEHH
+435 EQEGQEHH
-444 SLLTSLYKQMIG
+444 SLLTFLYKQMIG
-456 DYPKFYKMD
+456 NYPKFYKMD

-473 ASEILLNAEKEE
+473 ASEILLNAEKGE
-485 TDEERA
+485 TDKERA
-491 IIFFNHSSSIDSDR
+491 IIFFNHSSSIASDR
-505 NYKESIKDKD
+505 NYKESINDKD

-534 EIAIRNHFQGETS
+534 EIAIRNHFHGETS
-547 FFILPDKDEK
+547 FFILPDKDER

-583 DERHFEAELKICRI
+583 DERHFEADLKIKKMRN
-597 QPSLIAYQEVKGV
+597 YK
-610 KEVKELR
+610 
-617 RMSCSLIRRK
+617 
-627 NKILK
+627 

>member
-7 DNIISPLGETSEDN
+7 DNIISPLGETSEEN
-21 YLSVKSGRSG
+21 YLSVKAGRSG

-43 EGFNASLLF
+43 EGFYASLLF
-52 EDFETLALKSAQK
+52 EDFETLALRSAQK
-65 AIANALK
+65 AIA
-72 NIANGQKAIGNAQ
+72 
-85 KNIAN
+85 
-90 EQKNIGNAQLELKG
+90 NAQLELKG

-112 STKGNIEGNISLA
+112 STKGNIEENISLA

-131 ASQLGIDSKPIVVCN
+131 ASQLGIDAKPIVVCN

-163 SGLYDTA
+163 SGLYDAA

-221 PLQGNSWRMG
+221 PIQRNSWRMG

-268 SACKQ
+268 STCEQ
-273 IDLKEHLAFIN
+273 IDLKAHLAFIN

-381 NATIWATKCPERE
+381 NATIWAAKKPERE

-400 KEQQEREFTTTHTI
+400 KEQQECEFTTTHAI

-421 ILDQRKIWEGKEEL
+421 VLDHQKLWEGNQNANEKLE
-435 GEQEGQEHH
+435 EQEGAGHH

-456 DYPKFYKMD
+456 NYPKFYKMD

-473 ASEILLNAEKEE
+473 ASEILLNAEKGDTDVERREE
-485 TDEERA
+485 EGERLLEERA
-491 IIFFNHSSSIDSDR
+491 IIFFNHSSSIASDR
-505 NYKESIKDKD
+505 NYKESINDKD

-534 EIAIRNHFQGETS
+534 EIAIRNHFHGETS
-547 FFILPDKDEK
+547 FFILPDKDER

-583 DERHFEAELKICRI
+583 DERHFEADLKIKKMRN
-597 QPSLIAYQEVKGV
+597 YK
-610 KEVKELR
+610 
-617 RMSCSLIRRK
+617 
-627 NKILK
+627 

>member
-7 DNIISPLGETSEDN
+7 DNIISPLGETSEEN
-21 YLSVKSGRSG
+21 YLSVKAGRSG

-43 EGFNASLLF
+43 EGFYASLLF
-52 EDFETLALKSAQK
+52 EDFETLALRSAQK
-65 AIANALK
+65 AIANAQK
-72 NIANGQKAIGNAQ
+72 NIENAQ
-85 KNIAN
+85 KDIGNK
-90 EQKNIGNAQLELKG
+90 QKAIGNAQLELKG

-112 STKGNIEGNISLA
+112 STKGNIEENISLA

-131 ASQLGIDSKPIVVCN
+131 ATQLGIDAKPIVVCN

-163 SGLYDTA
+163 SDLYDAA

-221 PLQGNSWRMG
+221 PIQGNSWRMG

-268 SACKQ
+268 STCEQ

-301 GRAGLSELPAN
+301 GRAGLSDLPAN

-351 GVSGK
+351 GVSGE
-356 MNICAENRPTDKKG
+356 MNICAENRPIDKKG

-381 NATIWATKCPERE
+381 NATIWAAKYPERE

-400 KEQQEREFTTTHTI
+400 IEQQNREFTTTHTI

-421 ILDQRKIWEGKEEL
+421 ILDQRKLWEGKKEL
-435 GEQEGQEHH
+435 GEQEGKEHH
-444 SLLTSLYKQMIG
+444 SLLTTLYKQMIG
-456 DYPKFYKMD
+456 NYPKFYKMD

-473 ASEILLNAEKEE
+473 ASEILLNAEKGE
-485 TDEERA
+485 TDKERA
-491 IIFFNHSSSIDSDR
+491 IIFFNHSSSIASDR
-505 NYKESIKDKD
+505 NYKESINDKD

-534 EIAIRNHFQGETS
+534 EIAIRNHFHGETS
-547 FFILPDKDEK
+547 FFILPDKDER

-563 QASCRDAQSKS
+563 QASCRDDQSKS

-583 DERHFEAELKICRI
+583 DERHFEADLKIKKMRN
-597 QPSLIAYQEVKGV
+597 YK
-610 KEVKELR
+610 
-617 RMSCSLIRRK
+617 
-627 NKILK
+627 

>member
-7 DNIISPLGETSEDN
+7 DNIISPLGETSEEN
-21 YLSVKSGRSG
+21 YLSVKAGRSG

-43 EGFNASLLF
+43 EGFYASLLF

-65 AIANALK
+65 AI
-72 NIANGQKAIGNAQ
+72 GNAR
-85 KNIAN
+85 
-90 EQKNIGNAQLELKG
+90 LELKG

-112 STKGNIEGNISLA
+112 STKGNIEENISLA

-131 ASQLGIDSKPIVVCN
+131 ASQLGIDSQPIVVCN

-163 SGLYDTA
+163 SGLYDAA

-221 PLQGNSWRMG
+221 PIQGNSWRMG

-268 SACKQ
+268 STCKQ

-301 GRAGLSELPAN
+301 GRAGLSDLPAN

-381 NATIWATKCPERE
+381 NATIWAAKNPERE

-400 KEQQEREFTTTHTI
+400 IEQQNREFTTTHTI

-421 ILDQRKIWEGKEEL
+421 ILDQRKLWEGNQNANEKLE
-435 GEQEGQEHH
+435 EQEGAGHH
-444 SLLTSLYKQMIG
+444 SLLTSLYRQMIG
-456 DYPKFYKMD
+456 NYPKFYKMD

-473 ASEILLNAEKEE
+473 ASEILLNAEKGE
-485 TDEERA
+485 TDKERA
-491 IIFFNHSSSIDSDR
+491 IIFFNHSSSIASDR
-505 NYKESIKDKD
+505 NYKESINDKD

-534 EIAIRNHFQGETS
+534 EIAIRNHFHGETS
-547 FFILPDKDEK
+547 FFILPDKDER

-583 DERHFEAELKICRI
+583 DERHFEADLKIKKMRN
-597 QPSLIAYQEVKGV
+597 YK
-610 KEVKELR
+610 
-617 RMSCSLIRRK
+617 
-627 NKILK
+627 

>member
-7 DNIISPLGETSEDN
+7 DNIISPLGETSEEN
-21 YLSVKSGRSG
+21 YLSVKAGRSG
-31 IRAYEPGTCNIP
+31 IHAYEPGTCNIP
-43 EGFNASLLF
+43 EGFYASLLF
-52 EDFETLALKSAQK
+52 EDFETLTLRSAQK
-65 AIANALK
+65 AIA
-72 NIANGQKAIGNAQ
+72 
-85 KNIAN
+85 
-90 EQKNIGNAQLELKG
+90 NAQLELKG

-112 STKGNIEGNISLA
+112 STKGNIEENISLA

-163 SGLYDTA
+163 SGLYDAA

-194 EPCRPFDMERMGLNL
+194 EHCRPFDMERMGLNL

-258 TLESFTKEIS
+258 TLESYTKEIS
-268 SACKQ
+268 SACEQ
-273 IDLKEHLAFIN
+273 IDMKEHLAFIN

-301 GRAGLSELPAN
+301 GRAGLSDLPAN

-337 DDDTIL
+337 DDNTIL
-343 GTRGFSEL
+343 GAKGFSEL

-381 NATIWATKCPERE
+381 NATIWAAKSPERE

-435 GEQEGQEHH
+435 GEQEGLEHH
-444 SLLTSLYKQMIG
+444 SLLTSLYRQMIG

-473 ASEILLNAEKEE
+473 ASEILLNAEKGE

-491 IIFFNHSSSIDSDR
+491 IIFFNHSSSIASDR

-563 QASCRDAQSKS
+563 LASCRDAQSKS

-583 DERHFEAELKICRI
+583 DERHFEADLKIKKMRN
-597 QPSLIAYQEVKGV
+597 YK
-610 KEVKELR
+610 
-617 RMSCSLIRRK
+617 
-627 NKILK
+627 

>member
-65 AIANALK
+65 AI
-72 NIANGQKAIGNAQ
+72 GNAR
-85 KNIAN
+85 
-90 EQKNIGNAQLELKG
+90 LELKG

-112 STKGNIEGNISLA
+112 STKGNIEENISLA

-131 ASQLGIDSKPIVVCN
+131 ASQLGIDAKPIVVCN

-163 SGLYDTA
+163 SGLYDAA

-221 PLQGNSWRMG
+221 PIQGISWRMG

-258 TLESFTKEIS
+258 TLESFKKEVS
-268 SACKQ
+268 SACEQ
-273 IDLKEHLAFIN
+273 IDMKAHLAFIN

-292 NDQMESVAI
+292 NDQMESVVI
-301 GRAGLSELPAN
+301 GRAGLSDLPAN

-381 NATIWATKCPERE
+381 NATIWAAKDPERE

-400 KEQQEREFTTTHTI
+400 KEQQKREFTTTHTI

-421 ILDQRKIWEGKEEL
+421 ILDQRKIWERKEEL

-473 ASEILLNAEKEE
+473 ASEILLNAEKGE

-491 IIFFNHSSSIDSDR
+491 IIFFNHSSSIASDR

-583 DERHFEAELKICRI
+583 DERHFEADLKIKKMRN
-597 QPSLIAYQEVKGV
+597 YK
-610 KEVKELR
+610 
-617 RMSCSLIRRK
+617 
-627 NKILK
+627 

>member
-7 DNIISPLGETSEDN
+7 DNIISPLGETSEEN
-21 YLSVKSGRSG
+21 YLSVKAGRSG
-31 IRAYEPGTCNIP
+31 IHAYEPGTCNIP
-43 EGFNASLLF
+43 EGFYASLLF

-65 AIANALK
+65 AIANAR
-72 NIANGQKAIGNAQ
+72 
-85 KNIAN
+85 
-90 EQKNIGNAQLELKG
+90 LELKG

-112 STKGNIEGNISLA
+112 STKGNIEENISLA

-131 ASQLGIDSKPIVVCN
+131 ATQLGIDSKPIVVCN

-163 SGLYDTA
+163 SGLYDSA

-221 PLQGNSWRMG
+221 PIQGNSWRMG

-268 SACKQ
+268 STCKQ
-273 IDLKEHLAFIN
+273 IDMKEHLAFIN

-301 GRAGLSELPAN
+301 GRAGLSDLPAN

-381 NATIWATKCPERE
+381 NATIWAAKSPESE
-394 NIALSQ
+394 MIALSQ
-400 KEQQEREFTTTHTI
+400 KEQQECEFTTTHAI

-421 ILDQRKIWEGKEEL
+421 VLDHQKLWEGKKEL
-435 GEQEGQEHH
+435 EDQEGQEHH

-456 DYPKFYKMD
+456 NYPKFYKMD

-473 ASEILLNAEKEE
+473 ASEILLNAEKGE
-485 TDEERA
+485 TDKERA
-491 IIFFNHSSSIDSDR
+491 IIFFNHSSSIASDR
-505 NYKESIKDKD
+505 NYKESINDKD

-534 EIAIRNHFQGETS
+534 EIAIRNHFHGETS
-547 FFILPDKDEK
+547 FFILPDKDER

-583 DERHFEAELKICRI
+583 DERHFEADLKIKKMRN
-597 QPSLIAYQEVKGV
+597 YK
-610 KEVKELR
+610 
-617 RMSCSLIRRK
+617 
-627 NKILK
+627 

>member
-7 DNIISPLGETSEDN
+7 DNIISPLGETSEEN
-21 YLSVKSGRSG
+21 YLSVKAGRSG
-31 IRAYEPGTCNIP
+31 IHAYEPGTCNIP
-43 EGFNASLLF
+43 EGFYASLLF

-65 AIANALK
+65 AIANAR
-72 NIANGQKAIGNAQ
+72 
-85 KNIAN
+85 
-90 EQKNIGNAQLELKG
+90 LELKG

-112 STKGNIEGNISLA
+112 STKGNIEENISLA

-131 ASQLGIDSKPIVVCN
+131 ATQLGIDSKPIVVCN

-163 SGLYDTA
+163 SGLYDSA

-221 PLQGNSWRMG
+221 PIPGNSWRMG

-250 GLYLSLQR
+250 GLYLSIQR

-268 SACKQ
+268 STCKQ
-273 IDLKEHLAFIN
+273 IDMKAHLAFIN

-301 GRAGLSELPAN
+301 GRAGLSDLPTN

-381 NATIWATKCPERE
+381 NATIWAAKYPERE

-400 KEQQEREFTTTHTI
+400 IEQQNREFTTTHTI

-421 ILDQRKIWEGKEEL
+421 ILDQRKLWEGKKEL
-435 GEQEGQEHH
+435 GEQEGKEHH

-456 DYPKFYKMD
+456 NYPKFYKMD

-473 ASEILLNAEKEE
+473 ASEILLNAEKGE
-485 TDEERA
+485 TDKERA
-491 IIFFNHSSSIDSDR
+491 IIFFNHSSSIASDR
-505 NYKESIKDKD
+505 NYKESINDKD

-534 EIAIRNHFQGETS
+534 EIAIRNHFHGETS
-547 FFILPDKDEK
+547 FFILPDKDER

-583 DERHFEAELKICRI
+583 DERHFEADLKIKKMRN
-597 QPSLIAYQEVKGV
+597 YK
-610 KEVKELR
+610 
-617 RMSCSLIRRK
+617 
-627 NKILK
+627 

>member
-7 DNIISPLGETSEDN
+7 DNIISPLGETSEEN
-21 YLSVKSGRSG
+21 YLSVKAGRSG

-43 EGFNASLLF
+43 EGFYASLLF
-52 EDFETLALKSAQK
+52 EDFETLALRSAQK
-65 AIANALK
+65 AIANAR
-72 NIANGQKAIGNAQ
+72 
-85 KNIAN
+85 
-90 EQKNIGNAQLELKG
+90 LELKG

-112 STKGNIEGNISLA
+112 STKGNIEENISLA

-131 ASQLGIDSKPIVVCN
+131 ATQLGIDAKPIVVCN

-163 SGLYDTA
+163 SDLYDAA

-221 PLQGNSWRMG
+221 PIQGNSWRMG

-268 SACKQ
+268 FTCKQ
-273 IDLKEHLAFIN
+273 IDMKEHLAFIN

-301 GRAGLSELPAN
+301 GRAGLSDLPAN

-381 NATIWATKCPERE
+381 NATIWAAKSPERE
-394 NIALSQ
+394 YIDLSQ
-400 KEQQEREFTTTHTI
+400 KEQQNREFTTTHTI

-421 ILDQRKIWEGKEEL
+421 ILDQRKLWEGKEEL
-435 GEQEGQEHH
+435 GKQEGKEHH

-456 DYPKFYKMD
+456 NYPKFYKMD

-473 ASEILLNAEKEE
+473 ASEILLNAEKGE
-485 TDEERA
+485 TDKERA
-491 IIFFNHSSSIDSDR
+491 IIFFNHSSSIASDR
-505 NYKESIKDKD
+505 NYKESINDKD

-534 EIAIRNHFQGETS
+534 EIAIRNHFHGETS
-547 FFILPDKDEK
+547 FFILPDKDER

-583 DERHFEAELKICRI
+583 DERHFEADLKIKKMRN
-597 QPSLIAYQEVKGV
+597 YK
-610 KEVKELR
+610 
-617 RMSCSLIRRK
+617 
-627 NKILK
+627 

>member
-7 DNIISPLGETSEDN
+7 DNIISPLGETSEEN
-21 YLSVKSGRSG
+21 YLSVKAGRSG

-43 EGFNASLLF
+43 EGFYASLLF

-65 AIANALK
+65 AIANA
-72 NIANGQKAIGNAQ
+72 QKTM
-85 KNIAN
+85 
-90 EQKNIGNAQLELKG
+90 GNAQLELKG

-112 STKGNIEGNISLA
+112 STKGNIEENISLA

-163 SGLYDTA
+163 SGLYDAA
-170 IVCGCDTPR
+170 IVCGCDTPQ

-221 PLQGNSWRMG
+221 PIQRNSWRLG

-301 GRAGLSELPAN
+301 GRAGLSDLPAN

-381 NATIWATKCPERE
+381 NATIWAAKNPERE

-400 KEQQEREFTTTHTI
+400 IEQQNCEFTTTHTI

-421 ILDQRKIWEGKEEL
+421 ILDQRKLWEGKKEL

-444 SLLTSLYKQMIG
+444 SLLTTLYKQMIG
-456 DYPKFYKMD
+456 NYPKFYKMD

-473 ASEILLNAEKEE
+473 ASEILLNAEKGE
-485 TDEERA
+485 TDKERA
-491 IIFFNHSSSIDSDR
+491 IIFFNHSSSIASDR
-505 NYKESIKDKD
+505 NYKESINDKN

-534 EIAIRNHFQGETS
+534 EIAIRNHFHGETS
-547 FFILPDKDEK
+547 FFILPDKDER

-583 DERHFEAELKICRI
+583 DERHFEADLKIKKMRN
-597 QPSLIAYQEVKGV
+597 YK
-610 KEVKELR
+610 
-617 RMSCSLIRRK
+617 
-627 NKILK
+627 

>member
-7 DNIISPLGETSEDN
+7 DNIISPLGETSEEN
-21 YLSVKSGRSG
+21 YLSVKAGRSG

-43 EGFNASLLF
+43 EGFYASLLF
-52 EDFETLALKSAQK
+52 EDFETLALRSAQK
-65 AIANALK
+65 AIANAR
-72 NIANGQKAIGNAQ
+72 
-85 KNIAN
+85 
-90 EQKNIGNAQLELKG
+90 LELKG

-112 STKGNIEGNISLA
+112 STKGNIEENISLA

-131 ASQLGIDSKPIVVCN
+131 ATQLGIDAKPIVVCN

-163 SGLYDTA
+163 SDLYDAA

-221 PLQGNSWRMG
+221 PIQGNSWRMG

-268 SACKQ
+268 FTCKQ
-273 IDLKEHLAFIN
+273 IDMKEHLAFIN

-301 GRAGLSELPAN
+301 GRAGLSDLPAN

-381 NATIWATKCPERE
+381 NATIWAAKKPERE

-400 KEQQEREFTTTHTI
+400 KEQQECEFTTTHAI

-421 ILDQRKIWEGKEEL
+421 VLDHQKLWEGNQNANEKLE
-435 GEQEGQEHH
+435 EQEGAGHH

-456 DYPKFYKMD
+456 NYPKFYKMD

-473 ASEILLNAEKEE
+473 ASEILLNAEKGDTDVERREE
-485 TDEERA
+485 EGERLLEERA
-491 IIFFNHSSSIDSDR
+491 IIFFNHSSSIASDR
-505 NYKESIKDKD
+505 NYKESINDKD

-534 EIAIRNHFQGETS
+534 EIAIRNHFHGETS
-547 FFILPDKDEK
+547 FFILPDKDER

-583 DERHFEAELKICRI
+583 DERHFEADLKIKKMRN
-597 QPSLIAYQEVKGV
+597 YK
-610 KEVKELR
+610 
-617 RMSCSLIRRK
+617 
-627 NKILK
+627 

>member
-43 EGFNASLLF
+43 EGFYASLLF
-52 EDFETLALKSAQK
+52 EDFETLALRSAQK

-72 NIANGQKAIGNAQ
+72 NIENAQ
-85 KNIAN
+85 KDIGNK
-90 EQKNIGNAQLELKG
+90 QKAIGNAQLELKG

-112 STKGNIEGNISLA
+112 STKGNIEENISLA

-131 ASQLGIDSKPIVVCN
+131 ASQLGIDAKPIVVCN

-163 SGLYDTA
+163 SDLYDAA

-221 PLQGNSWRMG
+221 PIQGNSWRMG

-268 SACKQ
+268 STCKQ

-301 GRAGLSELPAN
+301 GRAGLSYLPAN

-381 NATIWATKCPERE
+381 NATIWAAKSPERE
-394 NIALSQ
+394 YIDLSQ
-400 KEQQEREFTTTHTI
+400 KEQQKREFTTTHAI

-421 ILDQRKIWEGKEEL
+421 VLDHQKFWEGNQNANEKLE
-435 GEQEGQEHH
+435 EQEGAGHH

-456 DYPKFYKMD
+456 NYPKFYKMD

-473 ASEILLNAEKEE
+473 ASEILLNAEKGDTDVERREE
-485 TDEERA
+485 EGERLLEERA
-491 IIFFNHSSSIDSDR
+491 IIFFNHSSSIASDR
-505 NYKESIKDKD
+505 NYKESINDKD

-534 EIAIRNHFQGETS
+534 EIAIRNHFHGETS
-547 FFILPDKDEK
+547 FFILPDKDER

-583 DERHFEAELKICRI
+583 DERHFEADLKIKKMRN
-597 QPSLIAYQEVKGV
+597 YK
-610 KEVKELR
+610 
-617 RMSCSLIRRK
+617 
-627 NKILK
+627 